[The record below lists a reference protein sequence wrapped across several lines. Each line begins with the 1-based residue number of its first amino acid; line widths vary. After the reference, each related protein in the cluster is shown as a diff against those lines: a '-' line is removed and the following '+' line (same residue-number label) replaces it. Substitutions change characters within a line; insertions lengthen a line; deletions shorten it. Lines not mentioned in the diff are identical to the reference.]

1 MKEDLGCIRPPGT
14 VDVKCLDVF
23 PPLLKSLSFFFVF
36 YMLTSKHCRPSPGAG
51 SLDRRPFT
59 VMVPTSPSGRCS
71 RGREKAAL
79 PSSKRQKPSQL
90 SLPEQDATAPA
101 WGEGLS
107 VSTKRQNPQSQNMES
122 QMGEKWWGGGRP
134 PHPRGLWKGQSP
146 GPGGGDPTDCN
157 DPTWGG
163 RRDGARDPNAR
174 GPPNI
179 QVFFE
184 GREGSQL
191 TVLKT
196 LTRRTSG
203 RKPGAWQPG
212 GARRGRSTGNAD
224 QGSLYCIV
232 FPTRGPGSPR
242 AWRVTGHLT
251 WALGGGRRGAA
262 IPGRPVGG
270 RGSFPEGGQSR
281 HAALEVGFGQDP
293 AALALGRG
301 RSPQLPC
308 RPERRGWVRTWPRSD

>member
-1 MKEDLGCIRPPGT
+1 
-14 VDVKCLDVF
+14 
-23 PPLLKSLSFFFVF
+23 
-36 YMLTSKHCRPSPGAG
+36 MLTSKHCRPSPGAG

>member
-1 MKEDLGCIRPPGT
+1 
-14 VDVKCLDVF
+14 
-23 PPLLKSLSFFFVF
+23 
-36 YMLTSKHCRPSPGAG
+36 MLTSKHCRPSRGAG